1 SPSRFLPK
9 PTLKSSS
16 LPAIPRRRRPPPPSG
31 CSGDTLPSFPAS
43 ISSPNRLPQPFLP
56 RNRFASF
63 RSPGHFR
70 AQFPSTLRMATS
82 SRPAKRPRQ
91 TIDLHALRPSPV
103 PEDVQERCFNFS
115 EPRFIN

>member
-1 SPSRFLPK
+1 
-9 PTLKSSS
+9 
-16 LPAIPRRRRPPPPSG
+16 
-31 CSGDTLPSFPAS
+31 S
-43 ISSPNRLPQPFLP
+43 ISSPTRLPQPFYP
-56 RNRFASF
+56 ETVFVSF

-103 PEDVQERCFNFS
+103 PEEIQERCFNFS
-115 EPRFIN
+115 EPRFINRWLVFQRTTMLSG

>member
-1 SPSRFLPK
+1 
-9 PTLKSSS
+9 
-16 LPAIPRRRRPPPPSG
+16 ADDPRRSRIAPATPNLHPSLHFRPQIV
-31 CSGDTLPSFPAS
+31 F
-43 ISSPNRLPQPFLP
+43 PNRFYPETV
-56 RNRFASF
+56 FASF

-103 PEDVQERCFNFS
+103 
-115 EPRFIN
+115 

>member
-1 SPSRFLPK
+1 ANSAEPLPPK
-9 PTLKSSS
+9 PPLADKASPPTTSAAVGLLRRHPISFPHFLFTLKSSS
-16 LPAIPRRRRPPPPSG
+16 STVFYPE
-31 CSGDTLPSFPAS
+31 TV
-43 ISSPNRLPQPFLP
+43 
-56 RNRFASF
+56 FASF

-91 TIDLHALRPSPV
+91 TIDLHSLRPAPV
-103 PEDVQERCFNFS
+103 PEEIQQRCFNFT